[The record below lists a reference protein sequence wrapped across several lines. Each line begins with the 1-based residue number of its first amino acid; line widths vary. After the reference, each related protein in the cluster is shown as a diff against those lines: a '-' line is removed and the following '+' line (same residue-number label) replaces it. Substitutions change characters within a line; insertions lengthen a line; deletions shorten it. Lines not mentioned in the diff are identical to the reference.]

1 MHMKV
6 VPFRLGGLKSKE
18 YCIRGVKSQERLGS
32 GRVGSGRV
40 GSGTRLKNATR
51 PKLLSFCHS
60 SATILL
66 STIALS
72 VTNLAPGIGY
82 QSIFEEHHL
91 LPLGMSLV
99 KVIVL
104 EKAIRGSLK

>member
-1 MHMKV
+1 M
-6 VPFRLGGLKSKE
+6 
-18 YCIRGVKSQERLGS
+18 
-32 GRVGSGRV
+32 
-40 GSGTRLKNATR
+40 
-51 PKLLSFCHS
+51 
-60 SATILL
+60 L

-99 KVIVL
+99 KVNVL
-104 EKAIRGSLK
+104 EKPYEVVWNKFMPPGKGYLIFLVLKDWKITQNRQGSTGVFKIYGEAKFLGETPTSL

>member
-18 YCIRGVKSQERLGS
+18 YCIRGVKSQERL
-32 GRVGSGRV
+32 

-99 KVIVL
+99 KVNVL
-104 EKAIRGSLK
+104 EKPYEVV

>member
-40 GSGTRLKNATR
+40 GSGR
-51 PKLLSFCHS
+51 
-60 SATILL
+60 
-66 STIALS
+66 
-72 VTNLAPGIGY
+72 V
-82 QSIFEEHHL
+82 
-91 LPLGMSLV
+91 LG
-99 KVIVL
+99 
-104 EKAIRGSLK
+104 

>member
-18 YCIRGVKSQERLGS
+18 YRIRGVKSQERL
-32 GRVGSGRV
+32 GSGRV

>member
-40 GSGTRLKNATR
+40 GSGRVGY
-51 PKLLSFCHS
+51 
-60 SATILL
+60 
-66 STIALS
+66 S
-72 VTNLAPGIGY
+72 VKERDQT
-82 QSIFEEHHL
+82 QT
-91 LPLGMSLV
+91 SLV
-99 KVIVL
+99 L
-104 EKAIRGSLK
+104 SLLRHYIAVYYCAFSY